1 MLQSPHVSVL
11 SIFYL
16 LKSVERSN
24 DLLKEAQIVCLNKL
38 DPIDLVPINILIKQ
52 REGMLNY

>member
-1 MLQSPHVSVL
+1 MDAPYVAVL

-24 DLLKEAQIVCLNKL
+24 DLLKEAQIVCLSKL
-38 DPIDLVPINILIKQ
+38 APIDLVLINTLIKQ
-52 REGMLNY
+52 REEMLNY